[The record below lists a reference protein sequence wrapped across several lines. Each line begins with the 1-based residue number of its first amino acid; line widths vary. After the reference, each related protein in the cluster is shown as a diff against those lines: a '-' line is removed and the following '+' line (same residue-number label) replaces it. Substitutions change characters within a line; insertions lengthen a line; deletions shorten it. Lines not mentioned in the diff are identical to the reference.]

1 MTEIAQVVQK
11 IKQKKELS
19 GIEDSIVL
27 EHLNEYLA
35 KHRINLTA
43 LTPHQIKLI
52 ITDIRKILREKV
64 GRFQASTK
72 SRQPLLKKGDIQ
84 AILNTHS
91 STKERVNFYPQLKEI
106 IKKLKVKSI
115 LDLGC
120 GINPLAL
127 AEKGTKYYASD
138 INSEDLNIVREF
150 FKNYKINGEVF
161 VCDLN
166 KIDEC
171 VLPKA
176 DLTIIL
182 KVFDILGKSDYRTT
196 RKIIERIS
204 SSHLIVSFSTK
215 TLSGKPMKSQRR
227 IWFERLLDS
236 FLYRFEIVKSDNE
249 IFYIV

>member
-19 GIEDSIVL
+19 GIENSIIL

-52 ITDIRKILREKV
+52 ITDIRKILRERV

-72 SRQPLLKKGDIQ
+72 SRYPLLKEGDIQ
-84 AILNTHS
+84 SILQTHS
-91 STKERVNFYPQLKEI
+91 STKERVDFYPQLREI
-106 IKKLKVKSI
+106 IKRLKVKSI

-127 AEKGTKYYASD
+127 AECVKKYYASD
-138 INSEDLNIVREF
+138 INAEDLDIVREF
-150 FKNYKINGEVF
+150 FKNYKIDGEVF

-171 VLPKA
+171 TLPKA
-176 DLTIIL
+176 DLTLVL
-182 KVFDILGKSDYRTT
+182 KVFDILGKSDYRTANNILE
-196 RKIIERIS
+196 KLS
-204 SSHLIVSFSTK
+204 SRHLIVSFSTK
-215 TLSGKPMKSQRR
+215 TLSGKPMKHQRR

-236 FLYRFEIVKSDNE
+236 LLYKFEIVKSDNE
-249 IFYIV
+249 IFYII

>member
-1 MTEIAQVVQK
+1 MAEIAQIVQK

-27 EHLNEYLA
+27 EHLIGYLE
-35 KHRINLTA
+35 KNKLSLHKLN
-43 LTPHQIKLI
+43 PSQITLI
-52 ITDIRKILREKV
+52 MKDIRALLRERV
-64 GRFQASTK
+64 GRFQASIK
-72 SRQPLLKKGDIQ
+72 NRYPLLEKGDIQ
-84 AILNTHS
+84 AILHTHS
-91 STKERVNFYPQLKEI
+91 STKERIYFYPQLKEI

-127 AEKGTKYYASD
+127 AEQGIKYYASD
-138 INSEDLNIVREF
+138 INAEDLNIVKEF
-150 FKNYKINGEVF
+150 FKNQRIDGEVF

-166 KIDEC
+166 KIENC
-171 VLPKA
+171 TLPKA
-176 DLTIIL
+176 DLTLVL
-182 KVFDILGKSDYRTT
+182 KVFDILGKSDYRAAK
-196 RKIIERIS
+196 KIIERIS
-204 SSHLIVSFSTK
+204 SNHLIVSFSIK

>member
-1 MTEIAQVVQK
+1 MTEIAQIVQK

-43 LTPHQIKLI
+43 LTPYQIKLI

-72 SRQPLLKKGDIQ
+72 SRYPLLEKGDIQ
-84 AILNTHS
+84 AVLRTHS
-91 STKERVNFYPQLKEI
+91 STKERVGFYPQLKEI
-106 IKKLKVKSI
+106 IKRLKVKSI

-138 INSEDLNIVREF
+138 INAEDLNIVREYF
-150 FKNYKINGEVF
+150 RNYKIDGEVF

-166 KIDEC
+166 RIDEC
-171 VLPKA
+171 EFPKA
-176 DLTIIL
+176 DLTLVL
-182 KVFDILGKSDYRTT
+182 KVFDILGKSDYRTA
-196 RKIIERIS
+196 KNILEKIS
-204 SSHLIVSFSTK
+204 SKHLIVSFSTR
-215 TLSGKPMKSQRR
+215 TLSGKPMKNQRR

-236 FLYRFEIVKSDNE
+236 LLYKSEIIKSENE